1 MELGKRIKELK
12 EYLAENNE
20 ELKAWEQE
28 RLKSAL
34 DHAERNLLIIKK
46 NEAEPNGENG
56 DQKDA
61 EGNQ

>member
-1 MELGKRIKELK
+1 MELGERIKELK
-12 EYLAENNE
+12 EYLAVNTEK
-20 ELKAWEQE
+20 LKAWDQE

-34 DHAERNLLIIKK
+34 DHAERNLLIIKQ
-46 NEAEPNGENG
+46 NEAEPNRENA